1 MKRFKLIY
9 IKYDG
14 AEKVTLSF
22 NHIKDVIE
30 EIQLDLDGSP
40 YTEKIFNTCLMIDY
54 KYHSEYLVHDV
65 WDLYRIKEDYLDE
78 N

>member
-9 IKYDG
+9 IKCDG
-14 AEKVTLSF
+14 AVKVTISF
-22 NHIKDVIE
+22 NYIKDVIE
-30 EIQLDLDGSP
+30 EIQLDLD
-40 YTEKIFNTCLMIDY
+40 YTEKLFNTCLMIDY
-54 KYHSEYLVHDV
+54 KYHSEYLVHDI